1 MNSITRHDILNKVT
15 ILLGALEI
23 AEMECNDPAILYY
36 FNVLNEATKA
46 IQKQIEF
53 TRLYQ
58 DLGIQEPA
66 WLSPASI
73 IREMRVPE
81 GLTLDLALEEI
92 VIFADPMLEKVFH
105 NLLDNSIRHGETVSH
120 IRVSGAKAS
129 GGYVIAW
136 EDNGIGIRDDEKE
149 TIFKRGHGKNTGLG
163 LFLAREI
170 LALTGIT
177 ITETGTEGK
186 GARFEIMIP
195 NWFYSDADGTG
206 TDTGTKLH

>member
-1 MNSITRHDILNKVT
+1 
-15 ILLGALEI
+15 
-23 AEMECNDPAILYY
+23 MERNDPQFFII

-120 IRVSGAKAS
+120 IRVSGA
-129 GGYVIAW
+129 
-136 EDNGIGIRDDEKE
+136 
-149 TIFKRGHGKNTGLG
+149 GLRWICNCPG
-163 LFLAREI
+163 RQ
-170 LALTGIT
+170 
-177 ITETGTEGK
+177 
-186 GARFEIMIP
+186 R
-195 NWFYSDADGTG
+195 DGTG
-206 TDTGTKLH
+206 MMKKKRYLNEVMEKTPGLGCFLPGRYLPLQGLR

>member
-66 WLSPASI
+66 WLSLLNYPGDACSG
-73 IREMRVPE
+73 R
-81 GLTLDLALEEI
+81 T
-92 VIFADPMLEKVFH
+92 DP
-105 NLLDNSIRHGETVSH
+105 G
-120 IRVSGAKAS
+120 SG
-129 GGYVIAW
+129 
-136 EDNGIGIRDDEKE
+136 
-149 TIFKRGHGKNTGLG
+149 T
-163 LFLAREI
+163 
-170 LALTGIT
+170 
-177 ITETGTEGK
+177 
-186 GARFEIMIP
+186 
-195 NWFYSDADGTG
+195 
-206 TDTGTKLH
+206 